1 MITSVKS
8 TSALLN
14 IRLKAINTK
23 ICLERASRM
32 KHDKDLLFWTFHS
45 ISFIY
50 HHLGNG
56 LSQEIQS
63 GGEGSLVVMELWA
76 GGGKK
81 SLPYTCIRGCGITHL
96 HFCFLCTS
104 LHTDIYYYLSPIK
117 KIVEQ
122 EE

>member
-63 GGEGSLVVMELWA
+63 GGEGSVVVMELWA

-81 SLPYTCIRGCGITHL
+81 SLPYTCIRGWALRTCTFASCALACIQTSTITFH
-96 HFCFLCTS
+96 
-104 LHTDIYYYLSPIK
+104 P
-117 KIVEQ
+117 
-122 EE
+122 